1 MAEHAL
7 FYTLREAARRLPESG
22 IVEVVNY
29 GRERP
34 GLIPLWVGEGDLP
47 TPAFIQDATV
57 AALREGHTFYTY
69 QRGIPA
75 LREAIADYYAR
86 HYEFPLDWQRV
97 IVTGSG
103 MQGIMSTMQALV
115 GADDEVVVVSPV
127 WPNVYA
133 AVELQEA
140 RWVPVTLDYT
150 PHGWSLD
157 LDKLFDAV
165 TPRTRA
171 LFINSPGNPTGWV
184 LSEAEMLAIRDFA
197 RQRGLWLVAD
207 EVYGRFV
214 YDRPRMHSFLEIMEP
229 EEPLVVCNTFSKNWS
244 MTGWRVGWVVIPAVL
259 GQLYENLVQYNT
271 SGTARFMQEGALA
284 AIRDGDDYVTTL
296 VERCRQGRDI
306 VCGALGQLPNVRFA
320 SPAGA
325 FYLFFQVEGEHDCIR
340 LAKRLVDEANVGLA
354 PGRAFGPGGERFL
367 RLCFAASHA
376 TLEEG
381 VGRLVAALRPR

>member
-1 MAEHAL
+1 MVEQAL
-7 FYTLREAARRLPESG
+7 FSTLREAAQQLPESG
-22 IVEVVNY
+22 IIEVVNY

-34 GLIPLWVGEGDLP
+34 GLIPFWVGEGDLP
-47 TPAFIQDATV
+47 TPGFIQDALV
-57 AALREGHTFYTY
+57 AALRAGHTFYTY
-69 QRGIPA
+69 QRGLPA
-75 LREAIADYYAR
+75 LRQAIGDYYAR
-86 HYEFPLDWQRV
+86 HHEVSLDWQRV
-97 IVTGSG
+97 IVVGSG
-103 MQGIMSTMQALV
+103 MQGIMNTMQALV
-115 GADDEVVVVSPV
+115 GAGDEVVVVGPV
-127 WPNVYA
+127 WPNIYA
-133 AVELQEA
+133 AVELQQA

-150 PHGWSLD
+150 PHGWELD
-157 LDKLFDAV
+157 LQKLFDAV

-184 LSEAEMLAIRDFA
+184 LSEAEMLDIRDFA
-197 RQRGLWLVAD
+197 RVRGLWLVAD

-214 YDRPRMHSFLEIMEP
+214 YDRPSTHSFLEMMEP
-229 EEPLVVCNTFSKNWS
+229 EEQLVVCNTFSKNWS